1 MSVLTIKVNNL
12 DAIRGAFKAAPA
24 KMTVN
29 LHRAI
34 DRIVTRI
41 EADTKKEAPVNKQ
54 GGGGNLRQSIRGYT
68 TGIGRGVVEVTAR
81 YAGWVH
87 DGTRPHI
94 IRITNRRVLANR
106 RTGQIFGTVVKHPG
120 TRANPFLQR
129 AIDKNRAFIDK
140 EFGDAVANSLK

>member
-1 MSVLTIKVNNL
+1 MSVLTIQIKNL
-12 DAIRGAFKAAPA
+12 DAIRSAFKAAPG
-24 KMTVN
+24 KMTSNV
-29 LHRAI
+29 HRAV
-34 DRIVTRI
+34 DRIVTRL
-41 EADTKKEAPVNKQ
+41 EADAKKEAPVNKQ

-94 IRITNRRVLANR
+94 IRIVNRRVLANR
-106 RTGQIFGTVVKHPG
+106 RTSQIFGKVVKHPG

-129 AIDKNRAFIDK
+129 AIDKNQSFIDK
-140 EFGDAVANSLK
+140 EFENAVANSLK